1 MVTNVDRSGVGTV
14 HQQDK
19 TVNQVVDVLE
29 GSGLRTVAVDGHVLT
44 LESLDDKVGNNSA
57 VKGVHSGTESVE
69 DTGDT
74 NVDSV
79 LSVVT
84 IGQGLSDTLAL
95 IVTGSGTDTVDV
107 TPVVLSLRVLLGVTV
122 DLRGRSDEESG
133 TGSLGETEH
142 VEGTLKGGLQ
152 GLDGVDLVVRGGSRA
167 GKVVDLCKKLSNILK
182 DKKQQRLTVNLDQ
195 EGLDDIVSNHLKV
208 GVTDPVGDLDFVSCD
223 ALEATK
229 RIDLQ

>member
-44 LESLDDKVGNNSA
+44 LESLDNKVGNNSA

-208 GVTDPVGDLDFVSCD
+208 GVTDPMGDLDFVSCD